1 MAATHERLN
10 PPACR
15 SVAAPDCNCGAGPAP
30 AQPTV
35 RPGRWLQR
43 LLGTLFALSTT
54 AALAAGPGTA
64 PAADDPLRV
73 WRQQHAEI
81 RVAPDPEFAPIDSLD
96 ANGQQSGLA
105 ADYLRLVAERSGL
118 RFRLVPV
125 KTWKD
130 ALEALREG
138 RVDMLSSAF
147 ATADRA
153 DIALF
158 SAPYLRL
165 PCAAFVRR
173 DSGLAR
179 LDQIADHRIGVA
191 EEHGCLEALRKIA
204 PRAQIALFQSTGKAL
219 AALEQGK
226 VDMLVGDL
234 VTAQAAANRS
244 GMRERLSVL
253 GQIGSDEALGFAIRK
268 DWPELKQ
275 ILDTALA
282 AIDVSEE
289 SRLRQRWLKGLLPDA
304 PANPVSAADTVPASL
319 ANAIKSARQAL
330 ADGKH
335 GDVLQTEASKTLLDA
350 AQADDD
356 RASAVVT
363 ELRDQRAGA
372 ASADEEAQALE
383 QQLLQDNTASLLAW
397 RAGLSERASVSQ
409 LEAQRSDERAALAD
423 AQAQVAQLQ
432 AKVAGQHERP
442 AQIRDEL
449 KSAQA
454 DADKAREPA
463 VSGAPAALAEAGR
476 LRNQAA
482 LRLALARI
490 AKLEDELRSY
500 DPRLRLATASLRLRQ
515 RDVAELQ
522 HKADALQSLILD
534 RTRAQAIALASRLE
548 EEAAEL
554 TEGNQVLRDVAQK
567 NAAYGHELVQSVAHL
582 AEVREAS
589 DTYARQGRETA
600 LALKNTAERVKYS
613 GVSEAV
619 GLVLLAERRKLQP
632 VTVLKRRLA
641 ALQTELA
648 QTRIA
653 LIELRETAELLADP
667 SVPVGAEL
675 KRLPADQAAAGSP
688 LRQSLYRLF
697 ATRAEVV
704 PQLSLVQSRLADSLA
719 DAEQQLAGLVRD
731 TAALRDLLDARLLWT
746 PSHAPL
752 DRHLPMD
759 VVNGAVDL
767 AQPARWWDTL
777 RQTAKL
783 AWERPLPA
791 LFGLA
796 AVIGLWLLRRRVP
809 AALDAIAQPLRRIRT
824 DRYRLSGRALVLTL
838 LAAAPWPALVA
849 VLSRLLARAGESGY
863 PFADAL
869 AQAAMELIAPL
880 YALEFV
886 RWLNADR
893 GLAAAHFRWS
903 QGRRQALDLL
913 RRWML
918 AAYLPAQLFLSVY
931 FYYGEQLASSGL
943 ARLLFIVAS
952 LMLAHVS
959 WRALAPGALWSQRSG
974 QNEPIR
980 LRQLLRLFLTAHSL
994 GLALLAAA
1002 GYFLTAMALAA
1013 HMIESVMVF
1022 FAIAVL
1028 TGMALRWLSLGERR
1042 LALKRMEDKR
1052 GEQTPRD
1059 EELESQP
1066 EFAAEAEQ
1074 ISLASINQ
1082 QTRRLLRA
1090 LTFVVLA
1097 GVLLWVWSDVTPA
1110 LGYLGDIGAWKT
1122 SYTAEGKNVTVHV
1135 TLRSLLFAA
1144 VCLMLTWIA
1153 TRNIPGLLEIGVLR
1167 RLDVDAPT
1175 RYAITAVSRY
1185 ALAIVGTVFG
1195 LSLLGLRWGQLQWM
1209 AAALTVGL
1217 GFGLQEIFANF
1228 VSGLIVLFE
1237 RPIRVGDIITIR
1249 GVEGTVMRIRTRA
1262 TTIVDWDN
1270 REIVIPNKTF
1280 ITDQLTNWTLSD
1292 TITRVVIKVGVAYA
1306 NDPDQVRALLLE
1318 LARAHPKVLKEP
1330 MPNCWCVSLSAST
1343 MDFEL
1348 RVFVGNTAERS
1359 TVRNDLHGTLLRE
1372 FKARGIALSLPSQMD
1387 VTLHEAAKAAAPKP
1401 EGAPQP

>member
-1 MAATHERLN
+1 MPTRLWPHLIAYLLALGTWAAAAADPAAT
-10 PPACR
+10 
-15 SVAAPDCNCGAGPAP
+15 
-30 AQPTV
+30 
-35 RPGRWLQR
+35 
-43 LLGTLFALSTT
+43 
-54 AALAAGPGTA
+54 
-64 PAADDPLRV
+64 DPLQA

-96 ANGQQSGLA
+96 ANGQQTGLA

-125 KTWKD
+125 KSWKD
-130 ALEALREG
+130 ALQALRDG

-153 DIALF
+153 EIALF
-158 SAPYLRL
+158 SSPYLRL

-173 DSGLAR
+173 GGGLAR
-179 LDQIADHRIGVA
+179 LDQIDDHRIGVA
-191 EEHGCLEALRKIA
+191 EQHGCLEALNKVA
-204 PRAQIALFQSTGKAL
+204 PKARVQLFPSTGKAL
-219 AALEQGK
+219 AALNQDK

-244 GMRERLSVL
+244 GVRDQLLVL
-253 GQIGSDEALGFAIRK
+253 GQIGTDEALGFAIRK

-275 ILDTALA
+275 ILDRALA
-282 AIDVSEE
+282 EIDVGEE
-289 SRLRQRWLKGLLPDA
+289 SRLRRRWLKDLLPDS
-304 PANPVSAADTVPASL
+304 PAAGGAAGDTLPHSL
-319 ANAIKSARQAL
+319 LPAIKGARQTL
-330 ADGKH
+330 ADGKNT
-335 GDVLQTEASKTLLDA
+335 DALQGEAIKTLLDA
-350 AQADDD
+350 AQTDDE
-356 RASAVVT
+356 RASASAG
-363 ELRDQRAGA
+363 ELRDLR
-372 ASADEEAQALE
+372 ASAATADDEAQALE

-397 RAGLSERASVSQ
+397 RAGLSERASVAQ
-409 LEAQRSDERAALAD
+409 LEAQRSDERAALAE
-423 AQAQVAQLQ
+423 AQAAVAQLQ
-432 AKVAGQHERP
+432 ARVIGQHERP

-449 KSAQA
+449 KTAQA

-463 VSGAPAALAEAGR
+463 IADKQAPALLAEAAR
-476 LRNQAA
+476 LRGQAA
-482 LRLALARI
+482 LRLALTRI
-490 AKLEDELRSY
+490 ALLEEELRSY
-500 DPRLRLATASLRLRQ
+500 DPRLRLESARLRLRQ
-515 RDVAELQ
+515 REVGELQ
-522 HKADALQSLILD
+522 HKVDALQSLILD
-534 RTRAQAIALASRLE
+534 RTRAQAIALSSRLH
-548 EEAAEL
+548 EEAADL
-554 TEGNQVLRDVAQK
+554 TEGNEVLRDVAQR
-567 NAAYGHELVQSVAHL
+567 NAAYGSELVQTVGHL
-582 AEVREAS
+582 AEVREAR
-589 DTYARQGRETA
+589 DTYARQSRETA

-619 GLVLLAERRKLQP
+619 GLVLLAERRKLQSVP
-632 VTVLKRRLA
+632 LLKRRLA

-653 LIELRETAELLADP
+653 LIELRETTQLLADP
-667 SVPVGAEL
+667 AAPVSAEL
-675 KRLPADQAAAGSP
+675 KRLPPEQAAPGSAV
-688 LRQSLYRLF
+688 RQSLYRLF

-704 PQLSLVQSRLADSLA
+704 PQLTLLQNRLADALA
-719 DAEQQLAGLVRD
+719 DAEQELSGLARD

-752 DRHLPMD
+752 DRKLPLE
-759 VVNGAVDL
+759 VASGVADL
-767 AQPARWWDTL
+767 AQPGRWWETA
-777 RQTAKL
+777 RQTARL
-783 AWERPLPA
+783 AWARPWPPL
-791 LFGLA
+791 LGITI
-796 AVIGLWLLRRRVP
+796 VVGLWLLRRRVP

-824 DRYRLSGRALVLTL
+824 DRYRLSGRALLLTL
-838 LAAAPWPALVA
+838 VAAAPWPALVA
-849 VLSRLLARAGESGY
+849 LISRLLVRAGESGY
-863 PFADAL
+863 PFADVL
-869 AQAAMELIAPL
+869 AQGAAELIAPL

-886 RWLNADR
+886 RWLNADK

-903 QGRRQALDLL
+903 QGRRQALNFL

-918 AAYLPAQLFLSVY
+918 ISFLPVQFFLSVY
-931 FYYGEQLASSGL
+931 FYFGEQLASAGL

-952 LMLAHVS
+952 LLLARVS
-959 WRALAPGALWSQRSG
+959 WRLLAPGALWSQRSG
-974 QNEPIR
+974 QNEPAR
-980 LRQLLRLFLTAHSL
+980 LRQLLRIVLTAHSL
-994 GLALLAAA
+994 GLAVLAAA

-1013 HMIESVMVF
+1013 HLVESAIAF
-1022 FAIAVL
+1022 LAIAVL

-1052 GEQTPRD
+1052 GDQISRD
-1059 EELESQP
+1059 DELESRP

-1090 LTFVVLA
+1090 LTVVALA

-1110 LGYLGDIGAWKT
+1110 LAYLGDIGAWKT
-1122 SYTAEGKNVTVHV
+1122 SYTADGKSVTVQV

-1185 ALAIVGTVFG
+1185 ALAIVGTVMG

-1237 RPIRVGDIITIR
+1237 RPIRVGDVITIR

-1262 TTIVDWDN
+1262 TTVIDWDN
-1270 REIVIPNKTF
+1270 KEIVIPNKTF

-1292 TITRVVIKVGVAYA
+1292 NITRVVIKVGVAYDS
-1306 NDPDQVRALLLE
+1306 DPDLVRALLLE

-1330 MPNCWCVSLSAST
+1330 VPSCWCVALGAST
-1343 MDFEL
+1343 LDFEL
-1348 RVFVGNTAERS
+1348 RIFVGAIMERS
-1359 TVRNDLHGTLLRE
+1359 AVRNDLHGSVLRE
-1372 FKARGIALSLPSQMD
+1372 FRARGIEICFPQMD
-1387 VTLHEAAKAAAPKP
+1387 VWVRDADKPAALVPKDAPNP
-1401 EGAPQP
+1401 